1 MREAASGGDA
11 KRLELDAL
19 RQRPQNVGE
28 TGGLSLDK
36 LNRAFAAMLGA
47 GDDPYTV
54 PSEPDDDPI
63 RSAIVV
69 EEQQAVNISGRSP
82 VDAAC
87 EINPRSI
94 VEVMLFVGTPDNRPL
109 SAQQIAGL
117 MRGVRPAEV
126 DELVA
131 DLNASYAA
139 SGRPFRIVGE
149 GPGYRFALTE
159 EFEPI
164 RNKFYGRIKQVQLSP
179 AAIEVLAAVAYN
191 EPLTADDV
199 NRLRGTSSGPVLTQ
213 LVRRQLLRIERAA
226 EEPRA
231 PRYFTTER
239 FLNLFGVKSLAELPR
254 TLDLDRQ

>member
-1 MREAASGGDA
+1 MSEVDAAGNNDEKKHGLDSLRRQNDGEA
-11 KRLELDAL
+11 E
-19 RQRPQNVGE
+19 
-28 TGGLSLDK
+28 GLSLDK

-69 EEQQAVNISGRSP
+69 EEQQAVNIAGRSP
-82 VDAAC
+82 VDAGC

-109 SAQQIAGL
+109 TARQIAGL

-126 DELVA
+126 DELIA
-131 DLNASYAA
+131 DLNAGYAA
-139 SGRPFRIVGE
+139 TGRPYRIVGE
-149 GPGYRFALTE
+149 GAGYRFALAA

-164 RNKFYGRIKQVQLSP
+164 RDKFYGRIKQVRLSP
-179 AAIEVLAAVAYN
+179 AAIEVLAVVAYN

-226 EEPRA
+226 EELRA

-254 TLDLDRQ
+254 SLDLERQ

>member
-1 MREAASGGDA
+1 MSEVEAAGNADEKKLG
-11 KRLELDAL
+11 LDAM
-19 RQRPQNVGE
+19 RQPADE
-28 TGGLSLDK
+28 AEGLSLDK

-54 PSEPDDDPI
+54 PLEPDDDPI

-69 EEQQAVNISGRSP
+69 EEQQAVNIGGRSP

-109 SAQQIAGL
+109 SARQIAGL

-131 DLNASYAA
+131 DLNAGYAA
-139 SGRPFRIVGE
+139 TGRPYRIVGE
-149 GPGYRFALTE
+149 GAGYRFALAA

-164 RNKFYGRIKQVQLSP
+164 RDKFYGRIKHVRLSP
-179 AAIEVLAAVAYN
+179 
-191 EPLTADDV
+191 
-199 NRLRGTSSGPVLTQ
+199 PVTQ
-213 LVRRQLLRIERAA
+213 VR
-226 EEPRA
+226 
-231 PRYFTTER
+231 
-239 FLNLFGVKSLAELPR
+239 
-254 TLDLDRQ
+254 